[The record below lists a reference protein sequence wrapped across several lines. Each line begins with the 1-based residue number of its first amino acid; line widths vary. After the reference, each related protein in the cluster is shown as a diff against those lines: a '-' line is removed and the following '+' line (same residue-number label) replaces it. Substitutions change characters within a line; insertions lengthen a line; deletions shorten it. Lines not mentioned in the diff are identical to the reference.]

1 VQAGS
6 PITMETISTLIIFGL
21 LYFIYYV
28 LSSISFHFSEKKV
41 DKEFIREKLKIDT
54 ERKRIESK
62 RNLANVSIPNTV
74 VGTYPILLLPAEVE
88 VQRYIGK
95 VNISRPVFRI
105 QENEYLDIYGAS
117 EKFFERFLIKYFGN
131 EKISNNANKIT
142 VNRQSYIPDF
152 TFIDKANRIF
162 VDIEIDEPY
171 ANKTQ
176 EPIHCIGMDRERNF
190 ALKSGG
196 WAVIRFSEF
205 QIVSQPEC
213 CCKFIASYLRYAYA
227 DNTIYIELNKFAE
240 IEPYKRWNQEVALNL
255 IQENYRNKY
264 LNKFLLAD
272 FHLNIEKT
280 STTKL
285 IIEENPLQTV
295 TIDQSDNIIIRD
307 ATDIEIKNLLDDIVT
322 IYQSYY
328 YRFKELRQ
336 SGWDDSNLSWLLQ
349 NNRKLGERIVIIKYN
364 HESKLRIERIKFS
377 IKELLEN
384 KWDEIQIINFAVT
397 EYVSNIQNESR

>member
-1 VQAGS
+1 
-6 PITMETISTLIIFGL
+6 
-21 LYFIYYV
+21 
-28 LSSISFHFSEKKV
+28 
-41 DKEFIREKLKIDT
+41 
-54 ERKRIESK
+54 
-62 RNLANVSIPNTV
+62 
-74 VGTYPILLLPAEVE
+74 
-88 VQRYIGK
+88 
-95 VNISRPVFRI
+95 
-105 QENEYLDIYGAS
+105 
-117 EKFFERFLIKYFGN
+117 
-131 EKISNNANKIT
+131 
-142 VNRQSYIPDF
+142 
-152 TFIDKANRIF
+152 
-162 VDIEIDEPY
+162 
-171 ANKTQ
+171 
-176 EPIHCIGMDRERNF
+176 
-190 ALKSGG
+190 
-196 WAVIRFSEF
+196 
-205 QIVSQPEC
+205 
-213 CCKFIASYLRYAYA
+213 
-227 DNTIYIELNKFAE
+227 
-240 IEPYKRWNQEVALNL
+240 
-255 IQENYRNKY
+255 
-264 LNKFLLAD
+264 LLAD